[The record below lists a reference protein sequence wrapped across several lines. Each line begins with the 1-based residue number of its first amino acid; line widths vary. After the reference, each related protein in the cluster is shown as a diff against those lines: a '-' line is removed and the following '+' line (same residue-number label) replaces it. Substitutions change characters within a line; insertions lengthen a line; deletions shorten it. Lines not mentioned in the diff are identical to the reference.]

1 MNKEQ
6 TNFYVYIVECS
17 DGSYYTGYTN
27 DLDARIKKHNE
38 GKASKYTRSHLPVKV
53 VWWKGYES
61 GTCAR
66 KMEYRLKTLTR
77 EEKEELVNGVRV
89 DVIFDKSGK

>member
-1 MNKEQ
+1 MNK
-6 TNFYVYIVECS
+6 FYVYIVECS

-38 GKASKYTRSHLPVKV
+38 GKASKYTRSHLPVKM
-53 VWWKGYES
+53 VWKKGYES

-66 KMEYRLKTLTR
+66 KAEYRLKQLSR
-77 EEKEELVNGVRV
+77 EQKIKLIN
-89 DVIFDKSGK
+89 KK